1 MLRARAGGA
10 VDERTR
16 QAGLR
21 HMLLGFLLL
30 LLALFTVAL
39 CSLPR
44 EARGAGGAGAGP
56 R

>member
-1 MLRARAGGA
+1 

-30 LLALFTVAL
+30 LLTLFTVAL
-39 CSLPR
+39 CGLPR
-44 EARGAGGAGAGP
+44 ETRGAGSAGAGP

>member
-1 MLRARAGGA
+1 MGEGRGA

-16 QAGLR
+16 RAGLR
-21 HMLLGFLLL
+21 HMVLGFVLLVL
-30 LLALFTVAL
+30 SLFTVAL

-44 EARGAGGAGAGP
+44 EARGGGRPGAGP

>member
-1 MLRARAGGA
+1 MLRARVGGA

-16 QAGLR
+16 RAGLR

-30 LLALFTVAL
+30 VLTLFTVAL

-44 EARGAGGAGAGP
+44 ETRGSGSAGAGP

>member
-1 MLRARAGGA
+1 MRARVGGA

-16 QAGLR
+16 RAGLR
-21 HMLLGFLLL
+21 HMVLGFLLL
-30 LLALFTVAL
+30 LLSLFTAAL

-44 EARGAGGAGAGP
+44 EVRGSGSPGAGP